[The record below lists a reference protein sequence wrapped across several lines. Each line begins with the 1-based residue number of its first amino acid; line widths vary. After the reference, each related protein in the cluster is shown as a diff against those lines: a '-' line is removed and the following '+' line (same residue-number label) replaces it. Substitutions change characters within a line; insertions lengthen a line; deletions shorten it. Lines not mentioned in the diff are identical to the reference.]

1 MDDRAN
7 PNLFVRSS
15 GKEIWQRIATK
26 THPLEGALVTGSPG
40 IGKSRSLTYLLKLLL
55 ENRQTVIFEC
65 RKAEKVFL
73 FTVGQDGQYIVQSE
87 ATSGAWAEDI
97 NSIRCDINN
106 WHLVDAGEARG
117 PVQAGARIV
126 LAAGPNRRHY
136 HQFVKSNGTLSY
148 YMTHI

>member
-1 MDDRAN
+1 MDDQAN

-65 RKAEKVFL
+65 RKTEKLFL
-73 FTVGQDGQYIVQSE
+73 FTVYGFKFKK
-87 ATSGAWAEDI
+87 
-97 NSIRCDINN
+97 
-106 WHLVDAGEARG
+106 L
-117 PVQAGARIV
+117 
-126 LAAGPNRRHY
+126 
-136 HQFVKSNGTLSY
+136 
-148 YMTHI
+148 

>member
-1 MDDRAN
+1 MDDQAN

-65 RKAEKVFL
+65 RKTEEVFL

-87 ATSGAWAEDI
+87 ATTDGAWTKDLY
-97 NSIRCDINN
+97 SIRCDMNN
-106 WHLVDAGEARG
+106 WQLVDPGEHAHE
-117 PVQAGARIV
+117 PVQAGARLV
-126 LAAGPNRRHY
+126 LAASPTTT
-136 HQFVKSNGTLSY
+136 SLSKAMGLY
-148 YMTHI
+148 RIT